1 MTILDDSMDGM
12 LSDDDDQYKQINE
25 AQVTYYEKAGTPLQ
39 LDTN

>member
-25 AQVTYYEKAGTPLQ
+25 A
-39 LDTN
+39 